1 MYSTLPYQHWGLLF
15 DGYTV
20 PPSGRDEVP
29 HPSALSITGKS
40 RKHKP
45 LIIIAE
51 IIECSCLLEGVF
63 VDAVDYNAYS
73 RKQWFLVTV
82 SKISRI

>member
-1 MYSTLPYQHWGLLF
+1 MKYHTPLLF
-15 DGYTV
+15 PLQGM
-20 PPSGRDEVP
+20 
-29 HPSALSITGKS
+29 S

-45 LIIIAE
+45 LINLAE

-73 RKQWFLVTV
+73 RKQWFVVTV
-82 SKISRI
+82 SKISRT